1 MGGGGASYNE
11 ADTLYA
17 ESRALGLRQSN
28 IHFALSAKRDTHI
41 ESDLIAY
48 QAAGTPFLQS
58 IGGERCALRPYEL
71 ELWRL
76 PRHVSKSTQLSEA
89 L

>member
-28 IHFALSAKRDTHI
+28 IHFALRSGLVKVGHI
-41 ESDLIAY
+41 
-48 QAAGTPFLQS
+48 
-58 IGGERCALRPYEL
+58 
-71 ELWRL
+71 
-76 PRHVSKSTQLSEA
+76 
-89 L
+89 